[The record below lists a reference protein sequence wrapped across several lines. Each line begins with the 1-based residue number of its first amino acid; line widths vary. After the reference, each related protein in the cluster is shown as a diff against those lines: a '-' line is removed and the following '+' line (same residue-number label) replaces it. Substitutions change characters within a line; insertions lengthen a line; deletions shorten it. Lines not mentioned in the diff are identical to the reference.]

1 MNEIKHAEYP
11 GPEGKKFITNP
22 TESLPEEKR
31 QNNSGQKNDH
41 KNCKDQE
48 HPDLI
53 ECTQNEIQDFQITA
67 SDLTC

>member
-1 MNEIKHAEYP
+1 
-11 GPEGKKFITNP
+11 
-22 TESLPEEKR
+22 LPEEKR

-48 HPDLI
+48 HPDII
-53 ECTQNEIQDFQITA
+53 ECTQNEIQDFQMTA